1 MLWALLH
8 EIPLCLELLRL
19 AVSLS
24 LLRLIGCISDQHV
37 LLGQLLCLDAL
48 KSSIWM
54 LIKITER
61 LFLEHPN
68 LLLIV
73 NITDNSTEPLG
84 CLFLLLMIVQPTDA
98 VTPSSK
104 SMRLHLALRR
114 LYRFAF
120 KNIYLIQRVVN

>member
-24 LLRLIGCISDQHV
+24 LLRLIGSVSDQHV
-37 LLGQLLCLDAL
+37 LLSELLCLDAL
-48 KSSIWM
+48 KGSIWM

-73 NITDNSTEPLG
+73 NITDDSTKPLG
-84 CLFLLLMIVQPTDA
+84 
-98 VTPSSK
+98 
-104 SMRLHLALRR
+104 
-114 LYRFAF
+114 
-120 KNIYLIQRVVN
+120 

>member
-24 LLRLIGCISDQHV
+24 LLRLIGSISDQHV

-48 KSSIWM
+48 KSSILM

-73 NITDNSTEPLG
+73 NITDDSTEPLG
-84 CLFLLLMIVQPTDA
+84 
-98 VTPSSK
+98 
-104 SMRLHLALRR
+104 
-114 LYRFAF
+114 
-120 KNIYLIQRVVN
+120 

>member
-24 LLRLIGCISDQHV
+24 LLRLIGCVGDQHV

-73 NITDNSTEPLG
+73 NITDDSAKPLG
-84 CLFLLLMIVQPTDA
+84 
-98 VTPSSK
+98 
-104 SMRLHLALRR
+104 
-114 LYRFAF
+114 
-120 KNIYLIQRVVN
+120 